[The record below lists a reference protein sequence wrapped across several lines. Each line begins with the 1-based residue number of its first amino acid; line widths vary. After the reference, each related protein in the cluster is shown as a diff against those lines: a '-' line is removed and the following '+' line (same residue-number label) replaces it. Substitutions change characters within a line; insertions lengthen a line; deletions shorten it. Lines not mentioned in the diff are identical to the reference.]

1 MVEMF
6 KKSYYKFIIL
16 PLLIFLI
23 SISGCLNADLN
34 TKLNKDFSGTKT
46 IHLEMAPIIYSA
58 MEDNLSKESLN
69 QIPGAQVISYK
80 KDMKDNK
87 VILDF
92 VVEYKDLRN
101 VGKLKIS
108 EQDKVLRYE
117 DSTFEKLEEVGKESE
132 MMAGAVSIK
141 YTLEMPYKIEK
152 SNADTIDGNKATW
165 VIVGL
170 KSKTLY
176 AESNVPAIPGF
187 TGVSLLIAG
196 LIVVIIFRK
205 QNK

>member
-1 MVEMF
+1 MGEMF

-16 PLLIFLI
+16 PLLILLI
-23 SISGCLNADLN
+23 SLSGCLNAELN
-34 TKLNKDFSGTKT
+34 TKLNKDLSGTKT
-46 IHLEMAPIIYSA
+46 VHLEMAPIIYSA
-58 MEDNLSKESLN
+58 METNLSRESLN
-69 QIPGAQVISYK
+69 QIPGAEVISYR

-92 VVEYKDLRN
+92 VVDYKNLRN
-101 VGKLKIS
+101 VGNVKII
-108 EQDKVLRYE
+108 EQDNVIRYE
-117 DSTFEKLEEVGKESE
+117 DSTFEKLGELEKESE

-141 YTLEMPYKIEK
+141 YNLEMPYKIEN
-152 SNADTIDGNKATW
+152 SNADTIEGNKATW

-176 AESNVPAIPGF
+176 AESNVPAILGF
-187 TGVSLLIAG
+187 TATSLLIAG
-196 LIVVIIFRK
+196 LIVVIILRK

>member
-196 LIVVIIFRK
+196 LIIVIIFRN